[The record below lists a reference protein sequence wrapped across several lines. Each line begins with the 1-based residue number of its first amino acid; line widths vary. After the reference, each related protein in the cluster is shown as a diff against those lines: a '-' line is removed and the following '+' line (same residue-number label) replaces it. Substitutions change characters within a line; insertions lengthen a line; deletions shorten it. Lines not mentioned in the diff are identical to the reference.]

1 MARKLYSIAKLNQ
14 IAKEIEFDKQKALNL
29 IMENGRKELQ
39 KYVKAYWYDAY
50 SPSYYDRTYEFLNCV
65 KARFINDDEVE
76 IYYDTTAISS
86 SFSGGGYWNIH
97 ASFDG
102 SPFGG
107 ESFIETV
114 EFGSGGGSDANPRK
128 GYGTHGLQRLR
139 AWLLS
144 YVYKAVKQCFPV

>member
-76 IYYDTTAISS
+76 IYYDTAAISS
-86 SFSGGGYWNIH
+86 SFLVMDIGI
-97 ASFDG
+97 FTQVLMV
-102 SPFGG
+102 P
-107 ESFIETV
+107 
-114 EFGSGGGSDANPRK
+114 
-128 GYGTHGLQRLR
+128 
-139 AWLLS
+139 LLAGK
-144 YVYKAVKQCFPV
+144 VLLKL